1 MTSFESIVKFKG
13 SLQQWLLD
21 SNLHSSIQL
30 LINNAGILATT
41 SRITSEGYDQMFTTN
56 YFGAFC
62 MTKVLLPLLESSPTP
77 SRVVN
82 VTSFTHR
89 SVWSMQ
95 VDRRAI
101 KFLSKSKRYPFAE
114 IYEYSKL
121 CLLLFSYELHRRAC
135 VMDNCHK
142 LSVVAVDPGAVKT
155 EIMREL
161 PWGISHIAFISLK
174 ALGLLQTPE
183 DAVGSILD
191 ASLALPVSSGEYFF
205 GGKGRTLA
213 SSPLSYNSKISR
225 DLWDTSNDLFRE
237 LQEALETPD

>member
-1 MTSFESIVKFKG
+1 MTSFESIVKFKR
-13 SLQQWLLD
+13 SLKQWLLD
-21 SNLHSSIQL
+21 SNLHPSIQL

-101 KFLSKSKRYPFAE
+101 KSLSKSKRYPFAE

-121 CLLLFSYELHRRAC
+121 CLLLFSYELHRRAY

-142 LSVVAVDPGAVKT
+142 LSVV
-155 EIMREL
+155 
-161 PWGISHIAFISLK
+161 
-174 ALGLLQTPE
+174 
-183 DAVGSILD
+183 
-191 ASLALPVSSGEYFF
+191 
-205 GGKGRTLA
+205 
-213 SSPLSYNSKISR
+213 
-225 DLWDTSNDLFRE
+225 
-237 LQEALETPD
+237 